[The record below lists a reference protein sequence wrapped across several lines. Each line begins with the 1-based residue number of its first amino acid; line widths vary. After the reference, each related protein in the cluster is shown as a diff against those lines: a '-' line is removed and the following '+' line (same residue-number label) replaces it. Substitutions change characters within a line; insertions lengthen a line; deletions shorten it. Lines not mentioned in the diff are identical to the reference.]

1 MKKILYYLSPFI
13 IVPFLAVA
21 MEIIDDIGFIRM
33 SPTILLIVLG
43 VVSDVTGSLST
54 AKTKFDYIMTAMMP
68 LSFFLTMFV
77 AGFLDKDDL
86 ETRFNLDRAFET
98 AFQPYVLIF
107 CLTMAI
113 IVFFASYEK
122 IRITKIIRR

>member
-54 AKTKFDYIMTAMMP
+54 AKTKFDYIMTALMP

-77 AGFLDKDDL
+77 EGFLDKDDL
-86 ETRFNLDRAFET
+86 ETRFNFGRAFEA

-113 IVFFASYEK
+113 IVFFASYKK